1 MEIGYNSQYE
11 HYTEHNYKKKR
22 PPPPKEPYY
31 ININV
36 IIFMIIIITPIV
48 LLSNYCINNFDI
60 DLDKEYEYYEKTLQ
74 TDKLLMGKRNM
85 CQYVGYKFYT
95 EIFSFK
101 NYNISIIA
109 YISIFIIILL
119 ILISTGVIDYG
130 VEYLNDSLTRLYNN
144 RNDILENFKNM
155 ELVNG
160 SAKVYKCFAESYLSS
175 DLSKNR
181 NKKLKDTI
189 TLQREPD
196 NFFTKL
202 IKSF

>member
-1 MEIGYNSQYE
+1 MEIGYNSHYE
-11 HYTEHNYKKKR
+11 HYTEHDYKKKR

-31 ININV
+31 INVNV

-48 LLSNYCINNFDI
+48 LLSNYCTNNFDI
-60 DLDKEYEYYEKTLQ
+60 DLNKEYEYYDKTLQ

-95 EIFSFK
+95 EVFSFK

-109 YISIFIIILL
+109 YISIFIIIIL
-119 ILISTGVIDYG
+119 ILISTGIIDYAA
-130 VEYLNDSLTRLYNN
+130 EYLNDSLRRLYNN
-144 RNDILENFKNM
+144 RNDILEDFKNI
-155 ELVNG
+155 ELFNG
-160 SAKVYKCFAESYLSS
+160 FGKVYKCFAQTYYYS
-175 DLSKNR
+175 DFSKKR
-181 NKKLKDTI
+181 NKKLKDTL
-189 TLQREPD
+189 TLQKAPD